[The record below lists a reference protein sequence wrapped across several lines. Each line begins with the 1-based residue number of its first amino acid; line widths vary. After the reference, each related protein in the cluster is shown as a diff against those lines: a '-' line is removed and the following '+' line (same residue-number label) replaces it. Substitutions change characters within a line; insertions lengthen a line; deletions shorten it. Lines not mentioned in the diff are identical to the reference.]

1 MTQKVNQPKSKNG
14 WSKKKEAVAKAMAE
28 GIESQRSIAER
39 FDMAE
44 ETISRWKQ
52 DPEFLKKVDDLTLSL
67 EKHTVAGMLR
77 RISEQQAKTTVR
89 EDEWLKLEEFRAK
102 LLGHDKQKIEHG
114 DQRIIIDIRR
124 NDSDKKIDLDSDR
137 PAITDT

>member
-14 WSKKKEAVAKAMAE
+14 WSKKKVAVAKAMAE
-28 GIESQRSIAER
+28 GVDSQRSIAER

-52 DPEFLKKVDDLTLSL
+52 DPEFLKRVDDLTLSL

-77 RISEQQAKTTVR
+77 RISEQQVKTTVR

-102 LLGHDKQKIEHG
+102 LLGYDKQKIEHSG
-114 DQRIIIDIRR
+114 ITPISIIIEQPKENGTDEITKQKNHDI
-124 NDSDKKIDLDSDR
+124 
-137 PAITDT
+137 